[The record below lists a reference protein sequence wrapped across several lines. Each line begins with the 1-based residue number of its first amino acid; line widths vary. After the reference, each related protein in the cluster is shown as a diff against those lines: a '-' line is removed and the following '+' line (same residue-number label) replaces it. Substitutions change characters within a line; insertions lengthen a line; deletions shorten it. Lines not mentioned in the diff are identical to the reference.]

1 MSAHKYIL
9 EPYKG
14 MNSRYRCPKCLKSDK
29 TFTLYLDTE
38 TGKHIHSTVGR
49 CSRESNCA
57 YHYTPK
63 QFFIDNDIST
73 ERNLSKLVN
82 SPIIE
87 SKKKSTSFI
96 STEIFKASLNAYEKN
111 NFIKYLVELFGEEI
125 TSQLISKYYIGT
137 SKHWVGATV
146 FWQIDLNGKIR
157 TGKIMLYNAFTG
169 KRVKEPFNHVHWAH
183 KLIKQADFELQQC
196 LFGQQLLNDKTK
208 PIAIVESE
216 KTAIIASVY
225 LPQFNWLA
233 VGSLSN
239 LNEEKCKILKDKT
252 VFLFPDLNGFD
263 KWKKKAKELSHLAN
277 FVVSDFLE
285 IKASEAEKEL
295 GLDLADYLLR
305 FQNPNAQPTKENK
318 IIAEV
323 EQVPHNATVENW
335 NDEINALEE
344 FFSKQTFNNSALH
357 LNTFSLINNVQS
369 FVKSHLSYIKEN
381 NGKRTYLPY
390 LFRLQELQQV
400 LINK

>member
-1 MSAHKYIL
+1 MNSHKYIL

-73 ERNLSKLVN
+73 ERNLSNLVN
-82 SPIIE
+82 SPSIK
-87 SKKKSTSFI
+87 SKKISTSFI
-96 STEIFKASLNAYEKN
+96 PTEIFKASLNAYEKN

-125 TSQLISKYYIGT
+125 TSQLISKYFVGT
-137 SKHWVGATV
+137 SKHWKGSTV
-146 FWQIDLNGKIR
+146 FWQIDLNGKVR

-169 KRVKEPFNHVHWAH
+169 KRVKKPFNHFHWAH
-183 KLIKQADFELQQC
+183 KLIKQADFEIQQC
-196 LFGQQLLNDKTK
+196 FFGQHLLNDSTK

-233 VGSLSN
+233 TGGLTN

-263 KWKKKAKELSHLAN
+263 KWKKKANEISHIAN

-285 IKASEAEKEL
+285 IKASEEEKEN
-295 GLDLADYLLR
+295 GLDLADYLVR
-305 FQNPNAQPTKENK
+305 FHFSNAQPKTDNDCN
-318 IIAEV
+318 ADV
-323 EQVPHNATVENW
+323 EQVQKNETVTNW
-335 NDEINALEE
+335 INEINVLEE
-344 FFSKQTFNNSALH
+344 FFLNQTFDNRNLKFNSC
-357 LNTFSLINNVQS
+357 TLINDVQS
-369 FVKSHLSYIKEN
+369 FVRSHLSYIKEN
-381 NGKRTYLPY
+381 SGKKIYLPY
-390 LFRLQELQQV
+390 LVRLQELQQ
-400 LINK
+400 LLTNK